1 MLQAENYSVVHVV
14 PFVVAVMLQTQLVR
28 VNKDLDVL
36 NNAEVLFEIVLSFF
50 CSRAHSFSL
59 CQYL

>member
-28 VNKDLDVL
+28 VNKDKILM
-36 NNAEVLFEIVLSFF
+36 S
-50 CSRAHSFSL
+50 
-59 CQYL
+59 